1 MPVYKHLRQADKA
14 AEYSAAVRRGPC
26 AELAQENLHFA
37 ALKESTKEGQ
47 AYIAGLAAA
56 DVCVIVA
63 LMSIDVYTCV

>member
-1 MPVYKHLRQADKA
+1 MHPGGEGGSDFALPH
-14 AEYSAAVRRGPC
+14 

-47 AYIAGLAAA
+47 AYIAGLVAA
-56 DVCVIVA
+56 DVRVNVA